1 LEVVGGHH
9 ASGPR
14 GVDALTAMPS
24 REYLPGMGTLNV
36 SSYRVGT
43 NRSRTDPGAHRY
55 YLSLQGT
62 SEEGA
67 ATSAIVYF
75 WPDPPTDTVGHL
87 ADTLLV
93 GLLPDEDFA
102 GWYDILR
109 AERPVKV
116 FYVEG
121 GASGTVF
128 HIGVGT
134 DPEAVGE
141 GPSNLSS

>member
-1 LEVVGGHH
+1 
-9 ASGPR
+9 
-14 GVDALTAMPS
+14 
-24 REYLPGMGTLNV
+24 MGTLNV

-43 NRSRTDPGAHRY
+43 NRSRADPGAHRY

-67 ATSAIVYF
+67 ATGAIVYF

-93 GLLPDEDFA
+93 GLPPDEDFA

-121 GASGTVF
+121 GQVEPYFTSVSAPTRRLWVRARATS
-128 HIGVGT
+128 IP
-134 DPEAVGE
+134 DQD
-141 GPSNLSS
+141 